1 MRKRAETN
9 LTTESLYHATWHIHI
24 TNQRTKQQENSEI
37 IMLSVERKEKKK
49 KNIGKCSAAMAIE
62 IEKLKNTTLNNK
74 QKANTDSRRI
84 HYAILSC

>member
-49 KNIGKCSAAMAIE
+49 KKDWKMLCCYGNWNRKV
-62 IEKLKNTTLNNK
+62 EKHYIK
-74 QKANTDSRRI
+74 Q
-84 HYAILSC
+84 